1 MKFFVGTSGYSYKE
15 WKGNFYPA
23 KIAQKEM
30 LAFYARKFSTVEI
43 NNTFYRLPTE
53 AVVGSWAEQVPES
66 FRFVLKARQVITHF
80 RRLQNAEKEINDFL
94 RVAEVLQQRLG
105 PILIQLPPNMKK
117 DVSRLDS
124 FLSHVGGR
132 AKLTIEFR
140 HESWFAEEVYDCL
153 RAHSAAICV
162 AEADDLPAVYLDP
175 TTNWGYA
182 RLRNEA
188 YTDGELL
195 EWIRSIKSQHWD
207 EAYVFFKHEDA
218 GAGPKL
224 ATRFLELAAV

>member
-30 LAFYARKFSTVEI
+30 LHFYSQKFSTVEV

-53 AVVGSWAEQVPES
+53 SVVRSWAEQVPES

-80 RRLQNAEKEINDFL
+80 RRLQNAEKEIDDFL
-94 RVAEVLQQRLG
+94 RVAAVLQRRLG
-105 PILIQLPPNMKK
+105 PILFQLPPNLKK
-117 DVSRLDS
+117 DVARLDS
-124 FLSHVGGR
+124 FLSHIGGR
-132 AKLTIEFR
+132 SKVSIEFR
-140 HESWFAEEVYDCL
+140 HESWFAMEVYDCL
-153 RAHSAAICV
+153 RVHSAAICI
-162 AEADDLPAVYLDP
+162 AEADDSPAVGTIP
-175 TTNWGYA
+175 TTNWGYV

-195 EWIRSIKSQHWD
+195 AWIRNIESQRWD

-218 GAGPKL
+218 ERGQSWRHASWS
-224 ATRFLELAAV
+224 